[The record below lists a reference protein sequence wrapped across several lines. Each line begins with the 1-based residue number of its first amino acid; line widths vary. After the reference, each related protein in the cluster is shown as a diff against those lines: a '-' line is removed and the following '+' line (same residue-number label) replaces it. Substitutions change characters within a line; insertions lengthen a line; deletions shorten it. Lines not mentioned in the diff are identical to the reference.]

1 MRRLLRRLRIRL
13 ICRATRPLR
22 LELKQLERETDFS
35 PF

>member
-1 MRRLLRRLRIRL
+1 MRRMLKRWRIRL
-13 ICRATRPLR
+13 VRRATRPLR

>member
-1 MRRLLRRLRIRL
+1 MRRLLRRLSIRL
-13 ICRATRPLR
+13 ICRATRSLR